1 MIAILVGSHG
11 NYAKEALKS
20 AEMVIGEQKNTAYFT
35 LTEMMDL
42 SMTIEVAE
50 VAYQSLDKETGTL
63 ILTDIVGGTPTN
75 VATVL
80 KKKGKNISL
89 LAGFN
94 MPLLL
99 EALLNREQELEELVV
114 YLKEL
119 FEGTLTEI
127 I

>member
-20 AEMVIGEQKNTAYFT
+20 AEMVIGDQSNTASFT
-35 LTEMMDL
+35 LTETMDL
-42 SMTIEVAE
+42 AMTIKEAQN
-50 VAYQSLDKETGTL
+50 AYHSLDNEAGTL

-80 KKKGKNISL
+80 KKKEENVSL

-99 EALLNREQELEELVV
+99 EALLNREKELDDLVY

-119 FEGTLTEI
+119 FEDTLTEI
-127 I
+127 N

>member
-20 AEMVIGEQKNTAYFT
+20 AEMVIGDQSNTASFT
-35 LTEMMDL
+35 LTETMDL
-42 SMTIEVAE
+42 AMTIEEAQN
-50 VAYQSLDKETGTL
+50 AYHSLDNEAGTL

-75 VATVL
+75 VAAVL
-80 KKKGKNISL
+80 KKKEENVSL

-99 EALLNREQELEELVV
+99 EALLNREKELDDLVY

-119 FEGTLTEI
+119 FEDTLTEI
-127 I
+127 N